1 MPELLCSTAVFAATL
16 ENPISDEVRSV
27 DVGSQGSVLLPEYT
41 PLILDCLP
49 YANRTF
55 GAQANLSSIQWF
67 RIPTKHPESIGNLIE
82 IIGNSTFPNVNEN
95 GEKLFIERVTIATG
109 AQEGTEAAY
118 RCKVCRHNMPPDPL
132 SCAEA
137 TTTVDAYT
145 E

>member
-1 MPELLCSTAVFAATL
+1 MPELPCSTAVFAATL
-16 ENPISDEVRSV
+16 ETPILDEVRSV

-82 IIGNSTFPNVNEN
+82 IIGNSTFHNVNEN
-95 GEKLFIERVTIATG
+95 GEKLFIEKVTIATG
-109 AQEGTEAAY
+109 VQEGTEAA
-118 RCKVCRHNMPPDPL
+118 
-132 SCAEA
+132 
-137 TTTVDAYT
+137 
-145 E
+145 